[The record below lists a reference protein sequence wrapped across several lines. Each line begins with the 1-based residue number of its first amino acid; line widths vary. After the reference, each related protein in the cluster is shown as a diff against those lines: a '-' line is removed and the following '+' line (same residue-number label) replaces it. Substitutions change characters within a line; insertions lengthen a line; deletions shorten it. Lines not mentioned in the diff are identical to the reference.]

1 MSAPRFYRDKL
12 ASLQGRLAEAGYR
25 AMGKAAE
32 PAVVAAYRA
41 PVGHP
46 ADYEDEREH

>member
-1 MSAPRFYRDKL
+1 
-12 ASLQGRLAEAGYR
+12 
-25 AMGKAAE
+25 MGKAAE

-41 PVGHP
+41 PEWHP